1 MSYNGKKVMNLCIHG
16 DEKSEC
22 PFCDH
27 KGDKK
32 VVTDEEGKILS
43 KKAQRTAAKI
53 AKNESEPAKLNRAT
67 NRVLDQAIDIIKET
81 EWPSWAEPE
90 DWRMVAVHAIEKH
103 FGRV

>member
-1 MSYNGKKVMNLCIHG
+1 MNLCIHG

-27 KGDKK
+27 KSDKK

-43 KKAQRTAAKI
+43 KKAQKTAAKI
-53 AKNESEPAKLNRAT
+53 AKNEAEAPKLNRAT

-81 EWPSWAEPE
+81 EWPAWAEPE